1 MKQVLAKRL
10 KIASAVWAGC
20 AALSL
25 AAYMFVLSPQDSTR
39 QQLRRQLLEKKQ
51 LYEAAVEAAQDK
63 NRVQLQQQL
72 RRLSDRL
79 AAFVVDPEASADLT
93 LDISEIAN
101 ERAVSALSIA
111 GKGKVT
117 SAGAEIPGCKL
128 IKENKIKLSFQSG
141 FPEFAG
147 FLNTLERHRPVVFI
161 DTFQIVRSEDD
172 RAGHKVEME
181 LAVLVGSK
189 KQDKGDNSEQAVS
202 RLLQPGSADNAPQG

>member
-25 AAYMFVLSPQDSTR
+25 AAYMFVLSPQDRTR

-117 SAGAEIPGCKL
+117 SAGAEIPGCEL